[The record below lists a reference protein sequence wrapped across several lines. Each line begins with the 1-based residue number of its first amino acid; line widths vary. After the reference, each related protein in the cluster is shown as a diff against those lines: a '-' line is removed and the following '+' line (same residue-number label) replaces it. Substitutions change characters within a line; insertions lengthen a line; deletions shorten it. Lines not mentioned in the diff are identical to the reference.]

1 MIRFREGERYSDY
14 TSEWYVYLD
23 KTYTVGEFL
32 DELLKMKP
40 NDWGFITIP
49 NMTEYFFYYFEGKL
63 LDDKPA
69 SEMLSKTIQSVG
81 CYGCFN
87 SFDYYIRVKEDK

>member
-1 MIRFREGERYSDY
+1 MITFKEGQRFADY

-32 DELLKMKP
+32 NELLKMKP
-40 NDWGFITIP
+40 DDTGYIHIVDVI
-49 NMTEYFFYYFEGKL
+49 YDCLYSEGKIQCCKL
-63 LDDKPA
+63 TNDI
-69 SEMLSKTIQSVG
+69 LSKTIQSVG

-87 SFDYYIRVKEDK
+87 SFNYHIRVKEDR